1 MEHHLAL
8 RLEEMHFQSKRENFT
23 KVWSFVIKVGIKFI
37 GAWSEHSPG
46 ETL

>member
-1 MEHHLAL
+1 MTNKADAIPLMEHHLAL

-37 GAWSEHSPG
+37 GA
-46 ETL
+46 